1 MRAILSWLALM
12 ALAGCPDRPPGALN
26 EREDERPSLSFT
38 QWSERTE
45 LFAELRAP
53 VRGQD
58 SPIAAHVT
66 LLQGFAPLREGTVTA
81 VLRDGAAEERFL
93 ADKYDVPGIFRP
105 ILRPKTAGKRRL
117 IVEIRAAGLSEDH
130 DLGELTVFASN
141 GDAKRANLEQQ
152 EPPGR
157 ITFLKE
163 QQWPIEFAT
172 EVVQERALRALV
184 RAFGTLRPR
193 AEGEVLITAPS
204 AGRVLTSGRP
214 FPQLGQRVEVDDLL
228 GLIAPRL
235 EAADLASLELA
246 VTSAE
251 LERGYAQ
258 RERARLEG
266 LRKEGAVP
274 ERRVQEA
281 VLATERSEAALATAQ
296 RRLSQFQRVQHTAG
310 SGRGTLELHAPLTGT
325 ITEVQIA
332 PGAFVEAGAP
342 LFRISD
348 TARLW
353 LEARVAE
360 ADVLKL
366 ETIRGGSFQVEGA
379 EEPLELTPE
388 ALIARGAL
396 IDPRTQTLPVLFA
409 VDNPGARLP
418 IGAFAR
424 VFIANGD
431 AHRAPAVPSSALVDD
446 AGTTVVYVQ
455 AEGEAFERRVLR
467 LGVSDRGYAEVLAGV
482 QPGERVVTRGAW
494 AIKLSSASGAV
505 PAHGHAH

>member
-1 MRAILSWLALM
+1 MRAILTWLAVM
-12 ALAGCPDRPPGALN
+12 ALAACRSHPHEEN
-26 EREDERPSLSFT
+26 KSEDERPSVPFT
-38 QWSERTE
+38 RWSERTE
-45 LFAELRAP
+45 LFAELRAL

-58 SPIAAHVT
+58 SPLAAHVT
-66 LLQGFAPLREGTVTA
+66 LLEGFAPLREGQVTA
-81 VLRDGAAEERFL
+81 VLRGGGADERFT
-93 ADKYDVPGIFRP
+93 ADKPEVPGIFRP
-105 ILRPKTAGKRRL
+105 VVRPKAVGKRRL
-117 IVEIRAAGLSEDH
+117 IVELRAPGLRDDH
-130 DLGELTVFASN
+130 DLGEVAVFASV
-141 GDAKRANLEQQ
+141 DEAKQAIPEQA

-157 ITFLKE
+157 VTFLKE

-172 EVVQERALRALV
+172 ELVREQSLRPLV

-204 AGRVLTSGRP
+204 AGRVITSSRP

-228 GLIAPRL
+228 GLLAPRL

-266 LRKEGAVP
+266 LRTAGAVP

-281 VLATERSEAALATAQ
+281 ILAADRADAALGTAQ
-296 RRLSQFQRVQHTAG
+296 RRLSQFQRVQHPTG
-310 SGRGTLELHAPLTGT
+310 SGKGTLELHAPLSGT
-325 ITEVQIA
+325 VTEVHVA
-332 PGAFVEAGAP
+332 PGAFVEPGAP

-353 LEARVAE
+353 LEARIAE
-360 ADVLKL
+360 ADVVKL
-366 ETIRGGSFQVEGA
+366 EAVRGGSFQVEGA
-379 EEPLELTPE
+379 DEPIELAPE
-388 ALIARGAL
+388 ALVARGAL
-396 IDPRTQTLPVLFA
+396 IDPQTQTLPVLFA

-446 AGTTVVYVQ
+446 AGIAIVYVQ
-455 AEGEAFERRVLR
+455 VEGEAFERRVLR
-467 LGVSDRGYAEVLAGV
+467 LGVSDRGYDEVLSGV
-482 QPGERVVTRGAW
+482 RPGEHVVTRGAW